1 MAKQTRKGTFYTLLG
16 TIGDI
21 LLIPIIVLALTTSLL
36 IFNQQRTY
44 SVPTIFGVGIV
55 RVLSGSMSEYCEE
68 AGRNFDIN
76 DKVFIKKSKTFEV
89 GDILAFYDYTDT
101 TADKSEK
108 FELTYTEQKDGLIK
122 KDKDG
127 NVVKNEDGT
136 DATYTNYKYP
146 ERDKNGNIKY
156 ESTIYNAIK
165 NTKVGS
171 LFTVNGTEYEKLAIP
186 QNRTSVETL
195 KENKS
200 KIYFHQIV
208 QIKIDQTGTIFYI
221 TKGNHQSEATQTVRE
236 DYVVG
241 KYINTPN
248 WVSDV
253 LVWLSSS
260 TAMIFCVCIP
270 LGILIILETLSL
282 IEQINFAMIEKKLM
296 KGSAY
301 WQDKEVQRLIKTDEM
316 EEVVRILYYMKAPE
330 EDREELLETL
340 WINNGKISKR
350 RQNYLDKVQRGCKI
364 LETGTEREYLI
375 YWRNNI
381 KGRWNK
387 RQIENELNK
396 ITLDKVIE

>member
-1 MAKQTRKGTFYTLLG
+1 MAKKTKRGTFYTLLG

-21 LLIPIIVLALTTSLL
+21 FLIPIILLALTTSLL
-36 IFNQQRTY
+36 IFNQQRTHT
-44 SVPTIFGVGIV
+44 VPTIFGIGIV

-68 AGRNFDIN
+68 AGRNFDID

-89 GDILAFYDYTDT
+89 GDIVAFYNNNDSADT
-101 TADKSEK
+101 SKK
-108 FELTYTEQKDGLIK
+108 FELTKITTKDLPV

-127 NVVKNEDGT
+127 NVEKNEDGT
-136 DATYTNYKYP
+136 DKTYSYSYYP
-146 ERDKNGNIKY
+146 EKDESGNI
-156 ESTIYNAIK
+156 IYDQELYNKIK
-165 NTKVGS
+165 NTSVGAK
-171 LFTVNGTEYEKLAIP
+171 FIVNETEYEKLAIP
-186 QNRTSVETL
+186 QGRTSANTL

-221 TKGNHQSEATQTVRE
+221 TKGTANSSTETVRE

-248 WVSDV
+248 WVSDT

-270 LGILIILETLSL
+270 LGILVILETLSL
-282 IEQINFAMIEKKLM
+282 IEQINFAMIEKKLV
-296 KGSAY
+296 KGTAY

-330 EDREELLETL
+330 EDREELREIL
-340 WINNGKISKR
+340 WNYGERVSKR
-350 RQNYLDKVQRGCKI
+350 RQNFLDKVERGCKI
-364 LETGTEREYLI
+364 LETGSDREYLI

-387 RQIENELNK
+387 HQIENELNK
-396 ITLDKVIE
+396 ITLDKVTE